1 MHKPHFCL
9 PTDSCND
16 LLQEILSV
24 RKVPKTTY
32 LITSAF
38 QDPVRVR
45 GGGQGVGTCP
55 IRVGV
60 DDEEVAAVRAIL
72 VESKASSE
80 DEGSKYKS
88 DQLHDGRALRKL

>member
-1 MHKPHFCL
+1 M
-9 PTDSCND
+9 
-16 LLQEILSV
+16 
-24 RKVPKTTY
+24 RKYLKTTY

-38 QDPVRVR
+38 QDPVR

-55 IRVGV
+55 VRVGV